1 MKTAYIEVCGFRSY
15 GPTAQRID
23 FTKPL
28 TVIHGHNSQGKTS
41 LVEAVEFLFTG
52 TTSRRLLT
60 GGSPSEFEN
69 SLRNAHLG
77 PEAKVYVELGLAP
90 TGGATKL
97 RILRRELISDLLN
110 AEDCTSTLTLDG
122 HPIAS
127 VVEAGIALSNPPLAA
142 PVLLEH
148 SLRYA
153 VSAKPGDRSDYFKA
167 VLDVADLDLVRS
179 GVTALI
185 AERESA
191 PPHTILQELASLGDI
206 PLFGKALRPLLR
218 GGTRAKIEEA
228 FRSALDLVVPP
239 AEPNRSSFTAAIS
252 RVRAELQVRQADVF
266 PLEALVCSAPK
277 GLYALRLGVESPGKT
292 GSGQTLADQVGD
304 LLGGYRTALEAVS
317 EETAALV
324 PLLEAALR
332 IPIITH
338 VSENDP
344 LDCPL
349 CASAGSLTPARVN
362 AIRDEVAAQ
371 KGMVAIAKGLET
383 SLGDALR
390 QLSAADESM
399 SGSVPAAAKWSAI
412 ERASHRA
419 AAQHLG
425 VTSDMFD
432 LTIDQAD
439 HLAANAKA
447 ASIKAAET
455 ITVIAELQRRARDM
469 RPVGSIELENASKTI
484 KKLADLTSEQV
495 KCQADYSGDVRLLVD
510 VVKPKIEEGSSTS
523 GWSSLL
529 ELSDNVSTVET
540 VLAAHARFMAAT
552 ARLKKAKKLIDE
564 AARTALDKRLLAM
577 GDEIS
582 KWWDFM
588 RPGELTEFDRITRR
602 GAGNKFLDVT
612 AALSPDATAPGI
624 VRNALAVLSTSQLNA
639 LGLAAFL
646 ARCQMLGAPFVLLDD
661 PVPGSD
667 REHRGTF
674 ATNVVEGLLQS
685 GQQVVIAT
693 HDAELARDL
702 HSLHQHTGVDRF
714 EVNLMDPREGS
725 QLVRTGDDFENLLL
739 EASAQMHSPMQEN
752 RRAAGNSLRIA
763 TERLAKMV
771 VVAGRRQG
779 GDVSAQISDYD
790 GKNLRDL
797 RPMAAAYAVQPNE
810 PGRWQQIVHILNDA
824 DHDTEPPLP
833 AQLKLCHT
841 TLRDLKKQH
850 KNAGHDVSGRD

>member
-15 GPTAQRID
+15 GPAAQRID
-23 FTKPL
+23 LAKPL

-77 PEAKVYVELGLAP
+77 PEEKVYVELGLAP
-90 TGGATKL
+90 IGGATKL
-97 RILRRELISDLLN
+97 RILRRELVSDFRN

-122 HPIAS
+122 LPIGS

-185 AERESA
+185 TERESA
-191 PPHTILQELASLGDI
+191 PPHKIFQELASLGDI

-228 FRSALDLVVPP
+228 ICSALNLVVPP
-239 AEPNRSSFTAAIS
+239 TEPNKSSFTVAIS
-252 RVRAELQVRQADVF
+252 RVRTELRVRQADVF

-277 GLYALRLGVESPGKT
+277 GLYALPRGESPDKA
-292 GSGQTLADQVGD
+292 GSGETLADQVGD
-304 LLGGYRTALEAVS
+304 LLSGYRTALEAVN
-317 EETAALV
+317 EETAAIV
-324 PLLEAALR
+324 PLLETALR

-338 VSENDP
+338 VSENEP

-349 CASAGSLTPARVN
+349 CASAGSLTADRVN

-390 QLSAADESM
+390 QLSAAEESM

-425 VTSDMFD
+425 VTCDMFD

-447 ASIKAAET
+447 ASTKAAET
-455 ITVIAELQRRARDM
+455 ITVINELQRRARDM
-469 RPVGSIELENASKTI
+469 RPVGSVELENASKTI
-484 KKLADLTSEQV
+484 KNLADLISKQV
-495 KCQADYSGDVRLLVD
+495 KCQADYNDDVRLLVD
-510 VVKPKIEEGSSTS
+510 VVKPKLEEGSSTS

-540 VLAAHARFMAAT
+540 VLAAHARFIAAT

-612 AALSPDATAPGI
+612 AALSPDATAPGL

-674 ATNVVEGLLQS
+674 ASNVVEGLLQS

-790 GKNLRDL
+790 GKNLREL